1 MEALLISVGVVAG
14 LGLLLGLALAL
25 ADKYISVPEDER
37 VSKVQA
43 LLPGANC
50 GSCGRAGCAAM
61 AKALCSGEAV
71 LTECPVMNGESREK
85 MAQLLGTQS
94 GESEPK
100 AAVTACGG
108 GIRCTDLAQYEG
120 LHDCRSASSGL
131 KGCPYGCVGMMSCA
145 KVCPAGAISK
155 NQSGVPEVGRDKC
168 IGCGKCVQ
176 ACPKGLVH
184 LSSIRTRVVLRCSSK
199 EKGKAVKTVC
209 SVGCIG
215 CGLCA
220 KSCEQ
225 NAITMLNGHPVIDNG
240 ACIGCGKCAERCPQ
254 HSLFILY

>member
-1 MEALLISVGVVAG
+1 MISVGVVAG

-100 AAVTACGG
+100 AAVTAESSQLLPR
-108 GIRCTDLAQYEG
+108 ILMTAQT
-120 LHDCRSASSGL
+120 AII
-131 KGCPYGCVGMMSCA
+131 
-145 KVCPAGAISK
+145 GAFI
-155 NQSGVPEVGRDKC
+155 
-168 IGCGKCVQ
+168 I
-176 ACPKGLVH
+176 
-184 LSSIRTRVVLRCSSK
+184 ICSPI
-199 EKGKAVKTVC
+199 AT
-209 SVGCIG
+209 I
-215 CGLCA
+215 
-220 KSCEQ
+220 
-225 NAITMLNGHPVIDNG
+225 I
-240 ACIGCGKCAERCPQ
+240 
-254 HSLFILY
+254 

>member
-85 MAQLLGTQS
+85 VARLL
-94 GESEPK
+94 EK
-100 AAVTACGG
+100 ANRRRRLRRAAEVYAAP
-108 GIRCTDLAQYEG
+108 ILHSMRDCTIADRHPPDLRAA
-120 LHDCRSASSGL
+120 LT
-131 KGCPYGCVGMMSCA
+131 
-145 KVCPAGAISK
+145 GAW
-155 NQSGVPEVGRDKC
+155 E
-168 IGCGKCVQ
+168 
-176 ACPKGLVH
+176 
-184 LSSIRTRVVLRCSSK
+184 
-199 EKGKAVKTVC
+199 
-209 SVGCIG
+209 
-215 CGLCA
+215 
-220 KSCEQ
+220 
-225 NAITMLNGHPVIDNG
+225 
-240 ACIGCGKCAERCPQ
+240 
-254 HSLFILY
+254 

>member
-1 MEALLISVGVVAG
+1 
-14 LGLLLGLALAL
+14 
-25 ADKYISVPEDER
+25 
-37 VSKVQA
+37 
-43 LLPGANC
+43 
-50 GSCGRAGCAAM
+50 
-61 AKALCSGEAV
+61 
-71 LTECPVMNGESREK
+71 
-85 MAQLLGTQS
+85 
-94 GESEPK
+94 
-100 AAVTACGG
+100 
-108 GIRCTDLAQYEG
+108 
-120 LHDCRSASSGL
+120 
-131 KGCPYGCVGMMSCA
+131 MMSCA

-176 ACPKGLVH
+176 ACPKGLIH